1 MIINRKGESSMFDLD
16 SCIAFITN
24 NSSKKLSNSF
34 NERLMKK
41 GSTRVQFIALY
52 YLGLTGKINQSEL
65 SEKMDI
71 KPSTTAR
78 LIDRMER
85 EGYLTRTKCINDRR
99 VTYLELTTLGKK
111 FRDLLLPVGEEM
123 SEIFSKGITD
133 EEFETFKKVLNKMV
147 CNATE

>member
-1 MIINRKGESSMFDLD
+1 MFDLN

-34 NERLMKK
+34 NERLVQK

-52 YLGLTGKINQSEL
+52 YLGLSEKINQSEL
-65 SEKMDI
+65 SEKMNI

-85 EGYLTRTKCINDRR
+85 EEYLTRTKCTDDRR
-99 VTYLELTTLGKK
+99 VTYLELTPLGKQ
-111 FRDLLLPVGEEM
+111 FRDSLLPLGEEM
-123 SEIFSKGITD
+123 SKVFSKGITD
-133 EEFETFKKVLNKMV
+133 EEFEIFKRVLNKMV
-147 CNATE
+147 CNSEE

>member
-1 MIINRKGESSMFDLD
+1 MFDLN

-34 NERLMKK
+34 NERLVQK

-52 YLGLTGKINQSEL
+52 YLGLSQKINQSEL
-65 SEKMDI
+65 SEKMNI

-85 EGYLTRTKCINDRR
+85 EGYLTRTKCTDDRR
-99 VTYLELTTLGKK
+99 VTYLELTPLGKQ
-111 FRDLLLPVGEEM
+111 FRDSLLPLGEEM
-123 SEIFSKGITD
+123 SKVFSKGITD
-133 EEFETFKKVLNKMV
+133 EEFEIFKRVLNKMV
-147 CNATE
+147 CNSEE